1 MGVLDSYTS
10 STLSTDDN
18 DKYKHLHKNRRTK
31 IEKNQYDNM
40 KRIEKQKLALEKL
53 QSDEFEQVLRR
64 YYSDG
69 ISDANNAVTGGKA
82 VKDFTKQELIEKF
95 YQDRIWSEYNT
106 AGIAYDVGNVL
117 LKDDQYKGDWA
128 EITQLYADLPWFGNQ
143 TIGFAKW
150 AKDFV
155 PALVSDPLNLFTFG
169 AGSKNPD
176 LSFGDTLMATFKLK

>member
-10 STLSTDDN
+10 GTLSTDDN

-69 ISDANNAVTGGKA
+69 ISDANNAVTGGKD

-95 YQDRIWSEYNT
+95 Y
-106 AGIAYDVGNVL
+106 
-117 LKDDQYKGDWA
+117 LK
-128 EITQLYADLPWFGNQ
+128 
-143 TIGFAKW
+143 
-150 AKDFV
+150 
-155 PALVSDPLNLFTFG
+155 
-169 AGSKNPD
+169 
-176 LSFGDTLMATFKLK
+176 

>member
-10 STLSTDDN
+10 GTLSTDDN

-69 ISDANNAVTGGKA
+69 ISDANNAVTGGKD

-128 EITQLYADLPWFGNQ
+128 EITQLICRL
-143 TIGFAKW
+143 T
-150 AKDFV
+150 
-155 PALVSDPLNLFTFG
+155 LVW
-169 AGSKNPD
+169 
-176 LSFGDTLMATFKLK
+176 